1 MEYRQLGGTGFQ
13 VSVLG
18 FGTNALGTRADRQES
33 HRILDRAVDAGITL
47 MDTANT
53 YGRGQ
58 SETVIGEWLRPHRHQ
73 VVLATKAGLPVGDG
87 PNDRGTSRYHL
98 RRELEGSL
106 RRLGTDYVDLYQVHT
121 FDPRTPL
128 DETLQTLDDF
138 VRQGLVRYVGASNY
152 RAWELMR
159 ALGVSERL
167 RVVRFVT
174 NQISYS
180 LADRTPEREM
190 VPLCRDEAVGII
202 AYFPLASGILTGKYR
217 PGEPPPEGSRG
228 AGRSAGRYQDPGL
241 LALGAVVREVA
252 DGLHVTAAQVALAWL
267 YRRPQVT
274 SAIAGARLVSQL
286 DENLASLDVVLP
298 AEALDRLDAASQPFA
313 AREPF
318 SEARID

>member
-1 MEYRQLGGTGFQ
+1 MEYRPLGSSGFV

-18 FGTNALGTRADRQES
+18 LGTNAFGRRADRATA

-47 MDTANT
+47 IDTANT
-53 YGRGQ
+53 YSQGE
-58 SETVIGEWLRPHRHQ
+58 SETIIGEWLARRRGDA
-73 VVLATKAGLPVGDG
+73 VIATKAGLPMGQG
-87 PNDRGTSRYHL
+87 PNDRGTTRYHL
-98 RRELEGSL
+98 RRELEKSL
-106 RRLGTDYVDLYQVHT
+106 RRLQTDYVDLYQVHT

-128 DETLQTLDDF
+128 EETIETLDTF

-152 RAWELMR
+152 RAWELMK
-159 ALGVSERL
+159 ALGVADRL
-167 RVVRFVT
+167 HAVRFVT

-190 VPLCRDEAVGII
+190 MALARAERIGII

-228 AGRSAGRYQDPGL
+228 AAGGARYQDAEL
-241 LALGAVVREVA
+241 LRLGAAVREVA
-252 DGLHVTAAQVALAWL
+252 ESLGVSASQVALAWL
-267 YRRPQVT
+267 YTRPEVT
-274 SAIAGARLVSQL
+274 SAIAGARTVEQL
-286 DENLASLDVVLP
+286 EENLGSVDVTLP
-298 AEALDRLDAASQPFA
+298 PEALERLEAVSGSFA